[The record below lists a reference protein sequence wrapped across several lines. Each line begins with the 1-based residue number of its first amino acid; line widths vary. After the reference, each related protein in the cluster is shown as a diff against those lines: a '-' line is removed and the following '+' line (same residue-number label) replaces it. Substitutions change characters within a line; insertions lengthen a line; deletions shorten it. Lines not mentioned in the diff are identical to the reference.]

1 MVARRRESRLESA
14 VRRPFRAVVM
24 GNRLYLMNTIG
35 KDATLQERVMC
46 LNADTGKVLW
56 EYAYNVF
63 LSDVP
68 PHRASWASPCG
79 RPRNRQRLHL
89 RRRRHAASAFNKDG
103 KVLWER
109 SLVEEMGLVTTH
121 GGRTVS
127 PVIEGDLVIV
137 SGVTTGWG
145 EQARAGHRFMAFDK
159 RTGQTIWVSSPGG
172 RPYDTT
178 YSPPV
183 VADVDGTRL
192 IIAGGGDGTV
202 HAIKVWT
209 GEPVWRYVISKR
221 GINTGVAVN
230 GNTVIVSH
238 SEENLDTS
246 EMGLLAAIDAK
257 SKGEVEQGA
266 DQVVR
271 RRLAGRIFIADR

>member
-1 MVARRRESRLESA
+1 MHRTVLRTLFLVCSSFLAFAGDWTDYRGPKRDGTSPEKSLPSKWSPAGENLAWKAPFGGRSA
-14 VRRPFRAVVM
+14 PVVM
-24 GNRLYLMNTIG
+24 GDRLYVMNTIG
-35 KDATLQERVMC
+35 KDATLRERVMC

-56 EYAYNVF
+56 EHSYNVF

-68 PHRASWASPCG
+68 PHRASWSSPAIDPETG
-79 RPRNRQRLHL
+79 NVYTFGVGGTLHG
-89 RRRRHAASAFNKDG
+89 FNKDG
-103 KVLWER
+103 KILWER

-127 PVIEGDLVIV
+127 PVVEGDLVIV

-159 RTGQTIWVSSPGG
+159 KTGLTLWVSSPGG

-183 VADVDGTRL
+183 VADVGGTRL
-192 IIAGGGDGTV
+192 LIAGGGDGTV

-221 GINTGVAVN
+221 
-230 GNTVIVSH
+230 
-238 SEENLDTS
+238 
-246 EMGLLAAIDAK
+246 
-257 SKGEVEQGA
+257 
-266 DQVVR
+266 
-271 RRLAGRIFIADR
+271 